1 MDNTMG
7 WNTIIGQER
16 VKNLLR
22 RSIERGQLAHAYL
35 FYGIRGVGKQATAI
49 EFART
54 ILCLS
59 SKSEACGECASCRK
73 TALLQHPDLSLIIP
87 LPVGKGEKTGDDP
100 INSLEEDQIQTIR
113 QQIALK
119 SENPYY
125 EIQIPKSNFIKINSV
140 RNLKRISSLTSVEGS
155 WKIFLICDADKMNAE
170 ASNSLLK
177 TLEEPGD
184 KTLLVLTTSEKD
196 RLLPTIIS
204 RCQLVQ
210 FSPLTDQE
218 IATALQEREHVPPDE
233 SMLAAKIAQG
243 SYVVASELL
252 SENLSAE
259 RKEVL
264 DFIRVSLGWKEISRV
279 DLIDELAS
287 SKDRNSIEHWLNVL
301 QSWLRDAM
309 VLRDARDSMA
319 LGAAN
324 DKEMQSFVQK
334 FPKAN
339 IEQAIHSVETCI
351 ALVRKNVYL
360 HLLLTTL
367 SFDLKRTLA
376 ESIS

>member
-1 MDNTMG
+1 MG
-7 WNTIIGQER
+7 WNAVIGQDR
-16 VKNLLR
+16 VKDLLR
-22 RSIERGQLAHAYL
+22 RSIAHRQLAHAYL
-35 FYGIRGVGKQATAI
+35 FYGLRGVGKQAMAI

-54 ILCLS
+54 VLCSLS
-59 SKSEACGECASCRK
+59 GGEACGECPSCRK
-73 TALLQHPDLSLIIP
+73 TAVLQHPDLGLIMP

-100 INSLEEDQIQTIR
+100 IESLEGDQIQAIR

-140 RNLKRISSLTSVEGS
+140 RNLKRVSSLTSAEGS
-155 WKIFLICDADKMNAE
+155 WKVFLVFDADKMNAE

-177 TLEEPGD
+177 TLEEPTE

-210 FSPLTDQE
+210 FSPLRDEE
-218 IATALQEREHVPPDE
+218 IATALQKREEVQADE
-233 SMLAAKIAQG
+233 SMLIAKIAQG
-243 SYVVASELL
+243 SYTVAVELL
-252 SENLSAE
+252 SENITAE
-259 RKEVL
+259 RKQVV
-264 DFIRVSLGWKEISRV
+264 DFIRVSLGWKEVSRV
-279 DLIDELAS
+279 ELIDALAS
-287 SKDRNSIEHWLNVL
+287 SKDRNSVEHWLKVL
-301 QSWLRDAM
+301 QTWLRDAM
-309 VLRDARDSMA
+309 VLRDAKDRLALDS
-319 LGAAN
+319 AN
-324 DKEMQSFVQK
+324 ENEIQSFVKK
-334 FPKAN
+334 FPQAN
-339 IEQAIHSVETCI
+339 LEQAICSVEDCI

-367 SFDLKRTLA
+367 SFDLKKNLT